1 MSPSWKFWFMSSIPN
16 YSTQLYHNRKSR
28 DKGMNSERAKR
39 VVCLLA
45 LLLLCLGFS
54 SCCVA
59 QVLTTEAGP
68 YIRSRAAAAGDGIV
82 GGHLRWL
89 LD

>member
-45 LLLLCLGFS
+45 LLLLWL
-54 SCCVA
+54 
-59 QVLTTEAGP
+59 VLTTEAGP